1 MNHSRLVQQSMTSS
15 GCKTYTAFAQ
25 EVGVTRQAIMIWLK
39 NNYVPEK
46 SRGLVADASNGVVEA
61 RFFTPLWEK

>member
-1 MNHSRLVQQSMTSS
+1 
-15 GCKTYTAFAQ
+15 
-25 EVGVTRQAIMIWLK
+25 MIWLK

-46 SRGLVADASNGVVEA
+46 SRGLVAAASNGVVEA

>member
-1 MNHSRLVQQSMTSS
+1 MTSS
-15 GCKTYTAFAQ
+15 GCKTYTAFAK
-25 EVGVTRQAIMIWLK
+25 EVGVTRQAVMLWLK

-46 SRGLVADASNGVVEA
+46 SRGLVANASNGVVEA